1 MDAKNLAPVPDAALG
16 AGCSPRHVWYLLARG
31 DLERYK
37 SLGRTFVD
45 VDRLQDILAPRP
57 A

>member
-31 DLERYK
+31 DLARYK
-37 SLGRTFVD
+37 SLNRTYVD
-45 VDRLQDILAPRP
+45 VDRLQELLAPRP